1 MGALIPS
8 TLWALALLHA
18 PLTSP
23 RAATAHRP
31 LAPPR
36 RTADAPTAPSARP
49 ETSRVD
55 VAEASPVI
63 SDGRGHAEA
72 DGVKERSALV
82 LGWFYATPREL
93 EYVRK
98 LYTRNGYTHVV
109 VLPSVVQR
117 IAKPRGWYR
126 TIRQHTPPAHLGR
139 HFDVVHCLSGG
150 FLSMYVLRSSGV
162 PITYSSLVLD
172 STPILPKVRSTTTL
186 PPPPPPPQPFGQCH
200 TSPPPCLPTSI
211 GPPPFDLWSA
221 HNLCRSLLAQPGSY
235 TRFTRAYMR
244 ENGLAFPLKLLPTR
258 AHEQLVEQRWKLGL
272 RYIKLRHALLR
283 KMGREEEERVASW
296 TSGPAAWALNGVSA
310 SSRERA
316 HTPQLL
322 TRGCAPAWLCR
333 TTAA

>member
-172 STPILPKVRSTTTL
+172 STPILPK
-186 PPPPPPPQPFGQCH
+186 
-200 TSPPPCLPTSI
+200 
-211 GPPPFDLWSA
+211 
-221 HNLCRSLLAQPGSY
+221 PGSY

-296 TSGPAAWALNGVSA
+296 TSGPAAWALNGDYGRVARHALSTLYQGAVDGARVLFVYNPDDPYIDCIDVDDAAQVPPTPKPKPSQTAATPPSA
-310 SSRERA
+310 SIYAKRIKRS
-316 HTPQLL
+316 TSP
-322 TRGCAPAWLCR
+322 
-333 TTAA
+333 